1 MFKRV
6 HSCSAGRVCCS
17 TGHVCCYVG
26 RLCCLAVLNAGHIL
40 RLVCC
45 GKIHVCYQGVQYI
58 FGVVWAIAL
67 APNWLV
73 RESPPFFHHGVGHRM
88 LGDLVLGYKLKALVA
103 FLP

>member
-45 GKIHVCYQGVQYI
+45 GKRFMFVI
-58 FGVVWAIAL
+58 
-67 APNWLV
+67 
-73 RESPPFFHHGVGHRM
+73 
-88 LGDLVLGYKLKALVA
+88 KAYNTYLE
-103 FLP
+103 